1 MKPAVGPFSL
11 SLQKNACQI
20 VKGNRIFCRL
30 EEAYWF
36 SETKELIQLVWK
48 GHTKLRNMKGLH
60 FTEWAHLK
68 VGLESQPSRGTASS
82 SECFSVLQATG
93 FSIRLIGGAW
103 SPSLMIYANK
113 DSVVRLIWDG
123 VKSKSH
129 LQFGPRKKH
138 IMLYAFSFFFPADNF
153 LIMFF
158 LG

>member
-36 SETKELIQLVWK
+36 SETKELIQLVRK

-60 FTEWAHLK
+60 FTEWEHRK
-68 VGLESQPSRGTASS
+68 VGLESQPSRGTVSG

-93 FSIRLIGGAW
+93 FSTRLIGGAW

-113 DSVVRLIWDG
+113 DSAGTPNLRWCKVQ
-123 VKSKSH
+123 KSFAVWPQNT
-129 LQFGPRKKH
+129 LC
-138 IMLYAFSFFFPADNF
+138 AFSFFPADDF